1 MGRTCQ
7 SQSAPSGDGKL
18 GKRGSKS
25 GALAVEIIHCCFS
38 IFRFLDKV
46 ALYKGMDEI
55 NSPFLFC
62 FFFCSTLVLLFV
74 FTVVTSFS
82 SSILHAV

>member
-25 GALAVEIIHCCFS
+25 GALAVEIIDCCFS
-38 IFRFLDKV
+38 IFRFLDKA
-46 ALYKGMDEI
+46 ALHKGMDDFQI

-62 FFFCSTLVLLFV
+62 FLFIFYSGSAFA
-74 FTVVTSFS
+74 FTVVAS
-82 SSILHAV
+82 SSILLLV